1 MAAVPIIAGDMTMTT
16 AAPAWTCPT
25 CSVEVTTPH
34 CPTCGEQ
41 PLRRKDLTL
50 RGLVLQLVSE
60 FSSVDSRLI
69 RSLRTLVGRPGALT
83 SAYVQGRRKSYVGPV
98 ALFFAVNAVF
108 FVTQSVTNVNIFSTS
123 LESHLHEQ
131 DWSPLAQS
139 LVASRLASTQR
150 SLEQLA
156 PLFNQAVVLNAK
168 SLIILMVLAFA
179 TLLPITFRRSDHP
192 AVAHVAFSLH
202 VYAFLLLLFCA
213 LSGVAAIDVLVGGS
227 GLRSPRMDNAL
238 TAVNLTA
245 CATYVYLAIGE
256 FYRARGPLRVVKAL
270 VLTLAV
276 AAIALGYRFALFLM
290 TLYSL

>member
-1 MAAVPIIAGDMTMTT
+1 MTT
-16 AAPAWTCPT
+16 TTPAWTCPT

-34 CPTCGEQ
+34 CPTCGER
-41 PLRRKDLTL
+41 PLRRNDLTL
-50 RGLVLQLVSE
+50 RGLVLQLAAE
-60 FSSVDSRLI
+60 LSSVDSRLI
-69 RSLRTLVGRPGALT
+69 RSLRTLIGRPGVLT
-83 SAYVQGRRKSYVGPV
+83 TAYVQGRRKSFVGPF

-139 LVASRLASTQR
+139 LVASRLAATHR
-150 SLEQLA
+150 TIEQLG

-179 TLLPITFRRSDHP
+179 ALLPVTFRRSGNP
-192 AVAHVAFSLH
+192 VVAHVAFSLH

-213 LSGVAAIDVLVGGS
+213 LSCVAAIDVLIGGA
-227 GLRSPRMDNAL
+227 GLKSPRVDNVL
-238 TAVNLTA
+238 TAVNLAA
-245 CATYVYLAIGE
+245 CATYLYLAIGE
-256 FYRARGPLRVVKAL
+256 FYSARAVLRVAQAL
-270 VLTLAV
+270 LLTLAI
-276 AAIALGYRFALFLM
+276 AAIALGYRLALFLM